1 MRRGYICHEN
11 KLLNAKI
18 NFKVKMKKHVLKS
31 IQKYGL
37 PLSIKWN
44 RIKFTKSKNNYI
56 YKLVLQLY
64 DDNMQNQFVFIESD
78 QEEMKA

>member
-1 MRRGYICHEN
+1 
-11 KLLNAKI
+11 
-18 NFKVKMKKHVLKS
+18 MKKHVLKS

-78 QEEMKA
+78 